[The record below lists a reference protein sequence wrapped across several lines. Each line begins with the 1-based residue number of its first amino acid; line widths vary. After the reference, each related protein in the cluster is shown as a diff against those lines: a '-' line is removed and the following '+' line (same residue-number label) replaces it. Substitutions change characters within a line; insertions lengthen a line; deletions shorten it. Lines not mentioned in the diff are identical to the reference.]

1 VRFEIGRARGDLS
14 TARLLSGLAQQFGRG
29 SGIGDAL
36 RDYTGSRARARTYE
50 GTTEA
55 HDRGEILVLAVY
67 DAFLA
72 IVARRTADLIR
83 IAANGTMRLPEGALH
98 PDLVNRLTEETCTA
112 AHHVLEICIRALD
125 YCPSVDITFGEYLRA
140 LITAD
145 FDVRPEDP
153 LGDRIAFMEAFQ
165 KRGIPVRDVR
175 TISTESL
182 VWNAPMDDQP
192 EWLKTVFAGFKIP
205 FGQRLTRSEI
215 YKLNE
220 ENRWLIFGALKSELA
235 KNPELC
241 AQLGLKPKVPRYDSN
256 GKALPSRSRG
266 VTTFQ
271 VFNARPA
278 RRVSPDG
285 SVRVDI
291 VAIVTQRRPEPI
303 VEGGKIKKGSF
314 FWFRSGSTLV
324 LDSNLGQPRIRYN
337 IVKGPDSARR
347 IEAQRKMEQGGFAT
361 GLRSLYFGADR
372 REPFALLHAGHRG
385 TRDA

>member
-1 VRFEIGRARGDLS
+1 M
-14 TARLLSGLAQQFGRG
+14 
-29 SGIGDAL
+29 
-36 RDYTGSRARARTYE
+36 
-50 GTTEA
+50 
-55 HDRGEILVLAVY
+55 LAVY

-83 IAANGTMRLPEGALH
+83 IATNGTGRLPEGALH

-153 LGDRIAFMEAFQ
+153 LGYRIAFMEAFQ

-192 EWLKTVFAGFKIP
+192 AWLKTVFERFEIP
-205 FGQRLTRSEI
+205 FGRRLTRSRD
-215 YKLNE
+215 LRAQRE
-220 ENRWLIFGALKSELA
+220 EPLAGLGGAQVRVRQEPGAL
-235 KNPELC
+235 
-241 AQLGLKPKVPRYDSN
+241 R
-256 GKALPSRSRG
+256 PSG
-266 VTTFQ
+266 VE
-271 VFNARPA
+271 AGRPA
-278 RRVSPDG
+278 LRLRGQRVAAATRGTPPPSMSSTSAPRGGCRPDG

-291 VAIVTQRRPEPI
+291 VAVVTQRRPEPI
-303 VEGGKIKKGSF
+303 VEGGKIKDGF

-347 IEAQRKMEQGGFAT
+347 LAMQRTMAAGGFAT
-361 GLRSLYFGADR
+361 PLRSLYFGADR
-372 REPFALLHAGHRG
+372 REPFALLHEGHRG
-385 TRDA
+385 TPHA